1 MEKIIS
7 FVKKIIPAK
16 LFKLI
21 QPTYHYLM
29 SFIGA
34 VIYRFPSRGIK
45 VVGVTGTKGKSSV
58 TEILARVFSESG
70 YKVASLGTVC
80 FRVGNEIRPNLFK
93 MTMPGR
99 FFVQKFIRQAVDKKC
114 DFIFIEMTSEGARQ
128 FRHKFISL
136 DALVFT
142 NLAKEH
148 IESHGGYENY
158 REAKLK
164 IADTLSKSHKKEKF
178 MIGND
183 DDVEAKLFFERA
195 KPALSVPYSLKT
207 ASPYITSDSGI
218 EFMFD
223 GQTFLSGLRGKF
235 NIYNALAVL
244 SVAKVFNLEM
254 EKVKKALS
262 KISEIPGRVE
272 SIKTNFGFE
281 IIVDYAHTPD
291 SLKALYEAFSPE
303 NPPKIL
309 GVSGQKTNK
318 KLICVLGNTGG
329 GRDTWKR
336 PEMGK
341 IADQYC
347 EEIILTNEDPYNEDP
362 RKIVEEMAVVIDK
375 KKLTIEMDRR
385 KALRLAIEK
394 GIGISKN
401 KQEGCVVL
409 VTGKGTDPY
418 IMEANDKKTPWS
430 DRKVVEEE
438 LKNLPY

>member
-1 MEKIIS
+1 MLS
-7 FVKKIIPAK
+7 FLKKIIPKK
-16 LFKLI
+16 LFRQA
-21 QPTYHYLM
+21 QPIYHYLM
-29 SFIGA
+29 SLSGA
-34 VIYRFPSRGIK
+34 IIYRFPSRNIT
-45 VVGVTGTKGKSSV
+45 VVGITGTKGKSSV
-58 TEILARVFSESG
+58 TEILARVFSDSG

-80 FRVGNEIRPNLFK
+80 FRIGNEVRPNLFK

-99 FFVQKFIRQAVDKKC
+99 FFVQKFLREAVDKKC
-114 DFIFIEMTSEGARQ
+114 EFAFIEMTSEGAKQ
-128 FRHKFISL
+128 FRHKFVDM

-164 IADTLSKSHKKEKF
+164 IADALSKSSKKNKF
-178 MIGND
+178 IIGND
-183 DDVEAKLFFERA
+183 DDVETKLFFERA
-195 KPALSVPYSLKT
+195 QPSKGIPYSLKT

-218 EFMFD
+218 EFVFEK
-223 GQTFLSGLRGKF
+223 QQFTSLLRGKF

-244 SVAKVFNLEM
+244 SVAKVFNLDM
-254 EKVKKALS
+254 DKVKKSLS

-272 SIKTNFGFE
+272 SVKNNLGFE

-303 NPPKIL
+303 NPPTIL

-329 GRDTWKR
+329 GRDIWKR

-347 EEIILTNEDPYNEDP
+347 EEIILTNEDPYDEDP
-362 RKIVEEMAVVIDK
+362 KKIVDEMAVVIDK

-385 KALRLAIEK
+385 EAIKLAIKKAE
-394 GIGISKN
+394 
-401 KQEGCVVL
+401 EGSEVNQNNVVVL
-409 VTGKGTDPY
+409 ITGKGTDPY
-418 IMEANDKKTPWS
+418 IMEANGKKTPWS
-430 DRKVVEEE
+430 DKKVVEEE
-438 LKNLPY
+438 LKKTNL